1 MADDFTTSHS
11 SYLEGSYDCVD
22 RIVVNAYFV
31 GGKSPGGFRNW
42 WRSLYGSD
50 DNLDDT
56 HLMRMAGRFSR
67 RVHGWAEAH
76 GIPVQDCSAGERK
89 HEMAEEL
96 IAQDPKFQGVF
107 LIQVCKSPAP
117 VWHAAREKNGWL
129 NLSVKKPWSYVNHY
143 CFQIIDPEW
152 GHITIRMSGHQ
163 PYGAMVLL
171 NGHEW
176 VERQAKRRGTKF
188 TKIGNCFTNCS
199 NLPLLNE
206 VADTLNSESS
216 IGRLAD
222 VCDRWI
228 YSACLCF
235 GLALDEQERTGFQ
248 YSYSVYQIEYSRN
261 LSFKRG
267 SDLDAIYQRLID
279 LSRNSF
285 QIEKIKTIFGTK
297 RRGVRGKHK
306 SKDHKATGA
315 QVTVE
320 KHAYNLTVFRVQF
333 GRVAIRIYDKGERL
347 LRIEAVAHDTRQLKC
362 GKVIGNLPK
371 LISALRDMVVRFLNA
386 LSWAH
391 TAFLDTG
398 ALDEFPQ
405 ATQFG
410 TRRVAGIDIH
420 RSRSRHVIEAVIVL
434 ATKSTGFSISDLAKQ
449 VQRATGW
456 DEAAY
461 GPRQAAYDL
470 LKLRAK
476 AIVNKISKARRYIV
490 DKAKLQTIATLVIV
504 REQVVK
510 PLFAASNVLEQDLIT
525 VQPNNPIERH
535 YLNMRREL
543 CAAFATMGVAI

>member
-1 MADDFTTSHS
+1 M
-11 SYLEGSYDCVD
+11 
-22 RIVVNAYFV
+22 
-31 GGKSPGGFRNW
+31 
-42 WRSLYGSD
+42 
-50 DNLDDT
+50 
-56 HLMRMAGRFSR
+56 
-67 RVHGWAEAH
+67 
-76 GIPVQDCSAGERK
+76 
-89 HEMAEEL
+89 
-96 IAQDPKFQGVF
+96 
-107 LIQVCKSPAP
+107 
-117 VWHAAREKNGWL
+117 
-129 NLSVKKPWSYVNHY
+129 
-143 CFQIIDPEW
+143 
-152 GHITIRMSGHQ
+152 
-163 PYGAMVLL
+163 
-171 NGHEW
+171 
-176 VERQAKRRGTKF
+176 
-188 TKIGNCFTNCS
+188 
-199 NLPLLNE
+199 
-206 VADTLNSESS
+206 
-216 IGRLAD
+216 
-222 VCDRWI
+222 
-228 YSACLCF
+228 
-235 GLALDEQERTGFQ
+235 
-248 YSYSVYQIEYSRN
+248 
-261 LSFKRG
+261 
-267 SDLDAIYQRLID
+267 
-279 LSRNSF
+279 
-285 QIEKIKTIFGTK
+285 
-297 RRGVRGKHK
+297 
-306 SKDHKATGA
+306 
-315 QVTVE
+315 
-320 KHAYNLTVFRVQF
+320 FRVQF

-410 TRRVAGIDIH
+410 TRRVAGIDIQ